1 MASTVEHVRVT
12 LAGDNFYP
20 QAFRWAGRSI
30 RVLFVE
36 GMRTVGVERLFRVRT
51 IEGTYELAQHTVTQV
66 WRLRRQPSWW
76 ARALNGGDTARYQPA
91 SGRGRI
97 SRAAARA
104 LAQAHPRAH
113 TQIQQREQVTDG
125 GGHASGLALV
135 R

>member
-1 MASTVEHVRVT
+1 MAKKIGPVRVT

-36 GMRTVGVERLFRVRT
+36 GMRTAGVERLFRVRT

-66 WRLRRQPSWW
+66 WTLQRQPSWW
-76 ARALNGGDTARYQPA
+76 ARALNAGDAVRYQPA
-91 SGRGRI
+91 GGRGRM

-104 LAQAHPRAH
+104 QAQAHPQARA
-113 TQIQQREQVTDG
+113 
-125 GGHASGLALV
+125 
-135 R
+135 